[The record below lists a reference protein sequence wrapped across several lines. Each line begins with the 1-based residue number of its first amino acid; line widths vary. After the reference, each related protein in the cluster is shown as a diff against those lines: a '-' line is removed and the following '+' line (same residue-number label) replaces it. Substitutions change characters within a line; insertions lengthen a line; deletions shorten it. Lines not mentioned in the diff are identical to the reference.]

1 MKEMCVTFLN
11 VKKSNQKPSGDVYCL
26 GWNFFNPI

>member
-11 VKKSNQKPSGDVYCL
+11 VKKTKQKPPGEVYCL
-26 GWNFFNPI
+26 GWNVF